1 VQTLA
6 VWLLRK
12 FRGRAGEFNSVF
24 RYTAGMRLR
33 LLGFLWCGLMLA
45 QTPEALRH
53 FKNARGLFGT
63 HDDSGD
69 ALAEAEREFRLVLK
83 LDPKF
88 AAAQA
93 YLGLIALQSEHK
105 EEAQSIFEKALRM
118 DANCAEARVG
128 LAELAMGRAQWTE
141 AIELLRRAVVGAPRN
156 SLALDRLAWVL
167 TAESQQPTDAMWRE
181 AMGYWRRLVGMDKN
195 DRDSQH
201 ALAKAHLRFGEWKD
215 AERGFREVLRIGQT
229 PEDSDVWV
237 YSVHGEL
244 AQTLEK
250 QGRLEEAIR
259 EYEALAAAEG
269 AGGEEIAGARR
280 RIVELRAIRKKR

>member
-1 VQTLA
+1 MQTLV
-6 VWLLRK
+6 VWLL
-12 FRGRAGEFNSVF
+12 GDYQGGAGEFNADF

-33 LLGFLWCGLMLA
+33 FLGFLWCALMLSSDA
-45 QTPEALRH
+45 GGPAAFQKCAGAL
-53 FKNARGLFGT
+53 GT

-69 ALAEAEREFRLVLK
+69 ALAEAEREFRLALK

-93 YLGLIALQSEHK
+93 YLGLIALESEHK
-105 EEAQSIFEKALRM
+105 EEARSIFEKALQM

-156 SLALDRLAWVL
+156 RLALDRLAWAL

-195 DRDSQH
+195 DRDSQQ
-201 ALAKAHLRFGEWKD
+201 ALAKAHVRFGEWKD

-237 YSVHGEL
+237 LLRPRRACPNPGE
-244 AQTLEK
+244 
-250 QGRLEEAIR
+250 
-259 EYEALAAAEG
+259 
-269 AGGEEIAGARR
+269 AGAVRGSHPGIRGTRR
-280 RIVELRAIRKKR
+280 RRRRRRGGDRGSQATDCGTARDP